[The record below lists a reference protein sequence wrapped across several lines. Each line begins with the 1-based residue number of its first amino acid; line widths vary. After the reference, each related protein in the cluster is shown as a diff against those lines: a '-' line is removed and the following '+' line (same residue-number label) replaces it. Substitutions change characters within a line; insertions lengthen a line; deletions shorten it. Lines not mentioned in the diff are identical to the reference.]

1 VDFVTMMQLE
11 EADGDVFLA
20 QGPTYPWGG
29 LYGGQIVAQGLRA
42 GAATVDERL
51 RVHSL
56 HAYFIRRGSA
66 DEPIRFEVTRS
77 REGRSFVTRSVVA
90 RQEVGVIL
98 TMSLSFQID
107 EPGHDVQTA
116 RLPDIPGPDELSGY
130 SWSPMFDRRFARLR
144 GEEEGKGV
152 AWMKLNDQVGDDP
165 VLQACAL
172 AYLSDDLPT
181 DAVVALHPERP
192 APEAGDAFE
201 LGWMSASLDH
211 AIWFHRPSSADEWHV
226 HDFTGHGYLSSRGLT
241 IGHVLSQEG
250 IHVATVAQEVL
261 LRKSS

>member
-11 EADGDVFLA
+11 PLGDDVYLA
-20 QGPTYPWGG
+20 RGPQYPWGG
-29 LYGGQIVAQGLRA
+29 LYGGQIVAQALRA
-42 GAATVDERL
+42 AAATVEERFG
-51 RVHSL
+51 VHSL
-56 HAYFIRRGSA
+56 HAYFVRRGDA
-66 DEPIRFEVTRS
+66 DEPIRLEVTRA

-98 TMSLSFQID
+98 MLSSSFQVG

-116 RLPDIPGPDELSGY
+116 ALPDAAPPDELTGY
-130 SWSPMFDRRFARLR
+130 SWSPMFERRFAQLR
-144 GEEEGKGV
+144 GAEEGKGV
-152 AWMKLNDQVGDDP
+152 AWFKLHDTIGDDP

-192 APEAGDAFE
+192 APGEGDAFE

-211 AIWFHRPSSADEWHV
+211 AIWFHRPSRAEQWHV
-226 HDFTGHGYLSSRGLT
+226 HDFTSHGYLSSRGLS
-241 IGHVLSQEG
+241 IGNVLSQDG
-250 IHVATVAQEVL
+250 LHVATIAQEVL
-261 LRKSS
+261 LRKGP